1 MFAQDL
7 KEWAWKVPTGWHG
20 GSDACGFNLV
30 LCWAETLKR
39 KGGPCASDGHT
50 LGISRR
56 TCSLVMCMDAD
67 IQTDPDKPLLVRK
80 ITKGT

>member
-20 GSDACGFNLV
+20 GSDACEFNLV
-30 LCWAETLKR
+30 LCWAETLNR
-39 KGGPCASDGHT
+39 KGGHCASDGHT
-50 LGISRR
+50 LGISRQ

-80 ITKGT
+80 IMKGK